1 MRLRNRLIPALA
13 GALALALVTPVLAL
27 VAPAPAVPEAA
38 AATDTYRVA
47 PGLTFNDPTGS
58 LAKHRRII
66 DKVED
71 AIDHAPPGS
80 RIRMAQYLFN
90 LDSTADA
97 VIRAYARG
105 VNVQLMIDDYPLSAQ
120 TQRVRKALGTNKK
133 AKSYVAR
140 CVNACM
146 SSSTSV
152 MHAKFALFSQSGL
165 SKNVSMVSSANPY
178 TGNSSVSWN
187 NMHTIVGDTKIYASL
202 DRYFTD
208 MLPDR
213 DQPNYYRTTTSGK
226 HKLYFFPRLAV
237 KGTADVPMLDVLN
250 HVRCSGMSRAYGS
263 EGRTVVRVEQWG
275 WSAARLDIAR
285 RVWKLHD
292 SGCKVSVILNGF
304 NASPKVLGVLLKR
317 STRYGQMTVFNAGI
331 DTNRNGLRDKYMH
344 HKVLMVNGTWFGQS
358 KKVVYTGSANFTGTA
373 LLANN
378 EIIMRVLDNPTYD
391 AYYRNFN
398 YIRNNWTKR
407 ITKAPP
413 VPVATATRVTA
424 ARVERSLE
432 SRLATAPDTVDPAQV
447 PLDPAQDRTE
457 LAPTEP
463 AAVEPDGSR

>member
-1 MRLRNRLIPALA
+1 MRPRNRLIPALV
-13 GALALALVTPVLAL
+13 GALALALVTPALSL
-27 VAPAPAVPEAA
+27 VAPSPTLPEAV
-38 AATDTYRVA
+38 AATDTYKVA

-71 AIDHAPPGS
+71 AIDHAPTGS
-80 RIRMAQYLFN
+80 RIRMAQYLFD

-97 VIRAYARG
+97 LVRAYARG
-105 VNVQLMIDDYPLSAQ
+105 VNVQLLIDDYPISPQ
-120 TQRVRKALGTNKK
+120 TQRMRKTLGTNKK

-140 CVNACM
+140 CVNSCM

-152 MHAKFALFSQSGL
+152 MHAKFFLFSQSGV
-165 SKNVSMVSSANPY
+165 SKTISMVSSANPY

-187 NMHTIVGDTKIYASL
+187 NMHTMVGDAKLYASL
-202 DRYFTD
+202 DQYFTD
-208 MLPDR
+208 MLADR
-213 DQPNYYRTTTSGK
+213 DRPNYYRTTTSGK
-226 HKLYFFPRLAV
+226 NKLYFFPRLAV

-250 HVRCSGMSRAYGS
+250 HVHCTGMSKSYGS
-263 EGRTVVRVEQWG
+263 EGRTVVRIEQWG

-292 SGCKVSVILNGF
+292 QGCKVSVIINGF
-304 NASPKVLGVLLKR
+304 NISPKVLQVLLKR
-317 STRYGQMTVFNAGI
+317 STRTGQMTVYDAGI
-331 DTNRNGLRDKYMH
+331 DQNKNGKRDKYMH
-344 HKVLMVNGTWFGQS
+344 HKVLMVNGRWFSQS

-378 EIIMRVLDNPTYD
+378 ELIMRVIDNKTYD
-391 AYYRNFN
+391 AYHSNFN
-398 YIRNNWTKR
+398 YIRNNWVKR

-413 VPVATATRVTA
+413 VPATTSSKVAAT
-424 ARVERSLE
+424 RVERSLE

-447 PLDPAQDRTE
+447 PVDPAQDRAR

-463 AAVEPDGSR
+463 AAAEPGGSR